1 MRILNI
7 ILNLTKQYARAQALD
22 KLKENKM
29 QQYIT
34 QARYLSKDDGYKIAP
49 VDYSPYL
56 EKNISEQAAIEQALE
71 IFERLQDDFISW

>member
-1 MRILNI
+1 MWILNI
-7 ILNLTKQYARAQALD
+7 ILNSTKQYARAQALD

-34 QARYLSKDDGYKIAP
+34 QARYLSKNDEYKIVS

-56 EKNISEQAAIEQALE
+56 EKDISEQAAIEQALE
-71 IFERLQDDFISW
+71 IFARYQNDFISW

>member
-34 QARYLSKDDGYKIAP
+34 QARYIAKDGGYKIAP

-56 EKNISEQAAIEQALE
+56 EKDISEQAAIEQALE